1 MKKLHKMGIKIFILS
16 VFGLLITLNVSSQ
29 LKVQT
34 GLEVLISQ
42 NFKILHG
49 KKVGLI
55 TNQTGVD
62 SKLKSTVDIFY
73 EAQEVNLVA
82 MYGPEHGVRGDYSAG
97 EYVNFYK
104 DETTGLPVYS
114 LYGKTRKPTAEML
127 KAIDVLVYDIQD
139 NGCRSY
145 TYISTMG
152 YAMEAAAE
160 NNIDFVVL
168 DRPNPLGG
176 IKIEGPLVEE
186 GYFSMVS
193 AFPIPYVY
201 GLTCGELANLI
212 NDEKYLKTDSKCRLE
227 IVQMKGWKRKM
238 KFEDTGLEWVLS
250 SPHLPH
256 AGIAKY
262 YVATGIMGELQ
273 VFTEGVGYTLPF
285 QLFGAE
291 WIDPQKLANEM
302 NALEL
307 DGVLF
312 RPITFKPYYG
322 RLAKKEVKGVQ
333 IHILDADKFNLMG
346 LQFML
351 MDAHHKLYPEKDIL
365 SLSEKRHNMFDK
377 VTGSSKIRE
386 AFFKNYSYSDIEPIL
401 YKDVESFRKLSEKY
415 YLYK

>member
-1 MKKLHKMGIKIFILS
+1 MNKMKGTKIL
-16 VFGLLITLNVSSQ
+16 VLLISGILASTTLLSQ
-29 LKVQT
+29 AKVQT

-42 NFKILHG
+42 DFNILQG
-49 KKVGLI
+49 KRVGLI

-62 SKLKSTVDIFY
+62 SKLKSTVDIFN
-73 EAQEVNLVA
+73 EAPEVNLVA
-82 MYGPEHGVRGDYSAG
+82 LYGPEHGVRGDYSAG
-97 EYVNFYK
+97 EYVEFYE
-104 DETTGLPVYS
+104 DEITGLPVYS

-127 KAIDVLVYDIQD
+127 NNIDILVYDIQD

-152 YAMEAAAE
+152 YSMEAAAE
-160 NNIDFVVL
+160 NNINFVVL

-176 IKIEGPLVEE
+176 KKIEGPLVEE

-212 NDEKYLKTDSKCRLE
+212 NSEEYLKGNKKCRLK
-227 IVQMKGWKRKM
+227 VVPMKGWKREM
-238 KFEDTGLEWVLS
+238 KFDDTGLEWVLS
-250 SPHLPH
+250 SPHVPH
-256 AGIAKY
+256 ASTAQY
-262 YVATGIMGELQ
+262 YVATGVMGELQ

-285 QLFGAE
+285 QLYGAE
-291 WIDPQKLANEM
+291 WIDPQKLAGKM

-307 DGVLF
+307 EGVLF
-312 RPITFKPYYG
+312 RPISFKPYYG
-322 RLAKKEVKGVQ
+322 RLAKKEIKGVQ

-346 LQFML
+346 LQFMF
-351 MDAHHKLYPEKDIL
+351 MDVHHKLYPEKDVY

-386 AFFKNYSYSDIEPIL
+386 AFFKNYNYSDIEPIL
-401 YKDVESFRKLSEKY
+401 YKDVESFRELSEKY
-415 YLYK
+415 YLY